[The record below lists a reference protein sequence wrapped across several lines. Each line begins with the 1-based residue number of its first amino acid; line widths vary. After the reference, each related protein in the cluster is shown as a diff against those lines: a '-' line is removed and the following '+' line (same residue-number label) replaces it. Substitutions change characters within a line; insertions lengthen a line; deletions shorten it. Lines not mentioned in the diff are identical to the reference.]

1 MYGDIETG
9 LLLEGISE
17 RSVRSRF
24 VQKVFSLLSVQ
35 LVLTMLVSLPFVVG
49 DPRTVQVFIYTNQWL
64 IWMSLAMSFMIMI
77 VFACFPNLMKQY
89 PINYLLLILFTLT
102 EGVSIGIISSMYTT
116 HSVIMAVGLVTIVTI
131 SLAIYASSTKTDF
144 TKSLWPYM
152 ISITVAMV
160 GAGFVLM
167 IFPSYMGSMI
177 YAAIGAM
184 LFSVYLVI
192 DVQMLLGGKSQYQFS
207 VDDYVPATICLY
219 IDIVSL
225 FIYVLQLFG
234 ERRED

>member
-1 MYGDIETG
+1 MYRDIETG
-9 LLLEGISE
+9 LLEGISE
-17 RSVRSRF
+17 QSVRSRF
-24 VQKVFSLLSVQ
+24 VQKVFSLLSIQ
-35 LVLTMLVSLPFVVG
+35 LVLTAMVALPFVIG
-49 DPRTVQVFIYTNQWL
+49 DIRKVQVFIYTNQWL

-89 PINYLLLILFTLT
+89 PVNYLLLTLFTLT
-102 EGVSIGIISSMYTT
+102 EGISIGIISSMYTT
-116 HSVIMAVGLVTIVTI
+116 GSVIMAIGIVTMVTM
-131 SLAIYASSTKTDF
+131 SLAVFASYTRTDF

-152 ISITVAMV
+152 IAITVAMI
-160 GAGFVLM
+160 GAGLFLM
-167 IFPSYMGSMI
+167 IFPSYIGSMI
-177 YAAIGAM
+177 YAAMGAI

-192 DVQMLLGGKSQYQFS
+192 DIQMLLGGKSQYQFGI
-207 VDDYVPATICLY
+207 DDYVPATICLY